1 MFPKIL
7 TDYHRIINAFSEN
20 LKKICLM
27 FDHTVMLFAI
37 TLSNVMLV
45 LDGGY
50 ANSDCLDCGITC
62 WN

>member
-1 MFPKIL
+1 
-7 TDYHRIINAFSEN
+7 
-20 LKKICLM
+20 M

-37 TLSNVMLV
+37 TLSSVMLV